1 VHLLVLLLQG
11 REFPNA
17 FRADDVTVDVPLTP
31 MGPGI
36 FSGGFAIQWLNM
48 TRICHSFVDAACV
61 QRKSSEVCIAEQTE
75 RTLAAMAGGSHGGD
89 AKRAA
94 AIAVP
99 VAVVGER
106 SSCPAGCKEKRSQVL
121 CMRGHAR
128 AAAAVVVCS

>member
-1 VHLLVLLLQG
+1 VHLLALLFMQG

-36 FSGGFAIQWLNM
+36 FFGGFAIQWLNM

-61 QRKSSEVCIAEQTE
+61 QRESSEVCIAEQTE
-75 RTLAAMAGGSHGGD
+75 QLLAAMAGGSHGGD

-106 SSCPAGCKEKRSQVL
+106 SSCAGGLEGEATRML
-121 CMRGHAR
+121 CTHGLALD
-128 AAAAVVVCS
+128 